1 MLIMSPINFQ
11 RFSKRIEKLWKKI
24 HGELTIFLD
33 LIDCE
38 AKNANQELVHWALFS
53 NGVFACSAISLLF
66 PKANVVRQSRS
77 KSQL

>member
-11 RFSKRIEKLWKKI
+11 RFSKRIEKLRKKI

-38 AKNANQELVHWALFS
+38 AKNANQELVH
-53 NGVFACSAISLLF
+53 
-66 PKANVVRQSRS
+66 
-77 KSQL
+77 